1 VHAGTLIL
9 LIGAAAAVAVVHS
22 VLPDHWVPLAVVA
35 RTQRWSL
42 AKVAGIAGLA
52 ACGHVVVSLVLA
64 GLIALVGLRFQREID
79 TQQGHI
85 VGAVLVL
92 TGLGF
97 LIWGWLGRG
106 RPHGH
111 GDGHQYDGDRGHVDD
126 HDAHDHDHPE
136 GGEHDHAPASHESE
150 PHEHDHA
157 AVASREDPPDDHDH
171 EHAHTEVV
179 HAHPHSHEEFI
190 ESRRQILIQRSTE
203 RGLAA
208 RLATIA
214 VPFGVAASPDLTLLP
229 VALAASA
236 YGSGAVITVLVVFAG
251 LTMLT
256 FVGLT
261 VIATLAGYQVKG
273 AWLEDHANT
282 ITSLV
287 LIAIGVVAYFGF

>member
-1 VHAGTLIL
+1 
-9 LIGAAAAVAVVHS
+9 
-22 VLPDHWVPLAVVA
+22 
-35 RTQRWSL
+35 
-42 AKVAGIAGLA
+42 
-52 ACGHVVVSLVLA
+52 
-64 GLIALVGLRFQREID
+64 
-79 TQQGHI
+79 
-85 VGAVLVL
+85 
-92 TGLGF
+92 
-97 LIWGWLGRG
+97 
-106 RPHGH
+106 
-111 GDGHQYDGDRGHVDD
+111 
-126 HDAHDHDHPE
+126 
-136 GGEHDHAPASHESE
+136 
-150 PHEHDHA
+150 
-157 AVASREDPPDDHDH
+157 
-171 EHAHTEVV
+171 VV